1 MSSLIQESAL
11 REQLLLESAEYR
23 KLEAEHQ
30 MYDHKLEHLSG
41 KHFLSEEEKLQ
52 EKTMKKKKLA
62 LKDQMHS
69 MIQKYCRQDEQDDL
83 NKNLF

>member
-11 REQLLLESAEYR
+11 REQLLLENEEYR
-23 KLEAEHQ
+23 KLAAEHQ
-30 MYDHKLEHLSG
+30 LYDHKLEHLSS

-69 MIQKYCRQDEQDDL
+69 MIQKYCRQDEHE
-83 NKNLF
+83 